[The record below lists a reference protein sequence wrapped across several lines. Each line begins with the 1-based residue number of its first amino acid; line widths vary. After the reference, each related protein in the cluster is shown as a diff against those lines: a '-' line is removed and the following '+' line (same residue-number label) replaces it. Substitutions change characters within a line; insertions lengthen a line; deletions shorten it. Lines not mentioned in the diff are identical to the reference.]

1 MNGEK
6 FARMIRGAAAMLA
19 EKKEEI
25 DALNVFPVPDGD
37 TGTNMYLTMAAAAKE
52 VDKVAPAKL
61 GTVAE
66 AAARGSLMGARGN
79 SGVIL
84 SQLLRGIAGGLKNR
98 ERVSPPI
105 LADALEK
112 GTEVAYRAVMKPV
125 EGTIL
130 TVARGAS
137 QTAQKAARENKTTEE
152 VIAAALSGA
161 SLALNKTPE
170 LLPVLAQFGV
180 VDAGGKGWEVV
191 LNGFLAGATG
201 NHTGYLSSELPVD
214 RSEPDASAS
223 AEPAAAPDLKFKY
236 CTELIVKGRN
246 LHTDTIRTM
255 LNPMGDCLM
264 VVGTE
269 ETVKVHL
276 HTNQPGRVLEIC
288 LEYGELYGIKI
299 DNMALQQRQN
309 MPAFV
314 SKPVGTVVVA
324 GGKGLEEI
332 LCSLGADEVVSGGQ
346 TMNPSAE
353 EIARAVDRVPAE
365 NVIIL
370 PNNGN
375 IILTAQLVPKLV
387 KKNVE
392 VVPSRSIQQG
402 IAALLAMAPDKDAAE
417 NARLMQESLQYVI
430 SGEVT
435 YAVRDSKYNSR
446 PIKKG
451 DILGIVEDE
460 IRLVG
465 GDVNEVILNLIE
477 SVLDDSK
484 ELLTVYY
491 GEEISAEQA
500 GILAEAIE
508 EKYPHVE
515 TEMHFG
521 GQPLYYYLFSVE

>member
-1 MNGEK
+1 MDGEK

-37 TGTNMYLTMAAAAKE
+37 TGTNMYMTMAAAARE
-52 VDKVAPAKL
+52 VDMADADKL
-61 GTVAE
+61 SVVAE

-84 SQLLRGIAGGLKNR
+84 SQLLRGLAGGLKNK
-98 ERVSPPI
+98 ERVKP
-105 LADALEK
+105 LAFAEALEK
-112 GTEVAYRAVMKPV
+112 GTDVAYRAVMKPV

-137 QTAQKAARENKTTEE
+137 QAAQKAARENKSTEE
-152 VIAAALSGA
+152 MLAAALAGA
-161 SLALNKTPE
+161 GTALNKTPE
-170 LLPVLAQFGV
+170 MLPVLAQYGV

-191 LNGFLAGATG
+191 LNGFLAGATKK
-201 NHTGYLSSELPVD
+201 NVEYLQSELPEN
-214 RSEPDASAS
+214 RT
-223 AEPAAAPDLKFKY
+223 EPAETLLAGPAAVSELLFIY
-236 CTELIVKGRN
+236 CTELIIKGRD
-246 LHTDTIRTM
+246 LQTDTVRIR
-255 LNPMGDCLM
+255 LNPLGDCLM

-288 LEYGELYGIKI
+288 LEYGELYGIKV
-299 DNMALQQRQN
+299 DNMAEQQRQI
-309 MPAFV
+309 MPAAV
-314 SKPVGTVVVA
+314 TKPVGTVVVA

-332 LCSLGADEVVSGGQ
+332 LYSLGADEVVSGGQ

-387 KKNVE
+387 NKNAS

-402 IAALLAMAPDKDAAE
+402 IAALLAMSPDKDAVE
-417 NARLMQESLQYVI
+417 NFRLMQKNMQGVV
-430 SGEVT
+430 SGEIT
-435 YAVRDSKYNSR
+435 FAVRDSEFNGRS
-446 PIKKG
+446 IKKG
-451 DILGIVEDE
+451 DILGLIEDD

-465 GDVNEVILNLIE
+465 REINEVTLELIK

-484 ELLTVYY
+484 EVVTVYY

-500 GILAEAIE
+500 GLLAAAIE
-508 EKYPHVE
+508 EKCPQVE
-515 TEMHFG
+515 LEMHFG